1 MRMSILV
8 DILLNRK
15 TILAVVGQGVC
26 WYVLIFLPMDGH
38 TYTVEIQTESYVTR
52 YEGMILFWL
61 PMDNALDMN
70 SVPGNPNAMAH
81 LSSPI

>member
-52 YEGMILFWL
+52 YEGI
-61 PMDNALDMN
+61 
-70 SVPGNPNAMAH
+70 V
-81 LSSPI
+81 

>member
-26 WYVLIFLPMDGH
+26 WYVLIFLPMDGPA
-38 TYTVEIQTESYVTR
+38 YTVEWQTKSYVTR
-52 YEGMILFWL
+52 YAGMSLFWL
-61 PMDNALDMN
+61 PMDNALW
-70 SVPGNPNAMAH
+70 
-81 LSSPI
+81 